1 MSMCNYEIISSVLS
15 SMGATNCTPE
25 KVEESF
31 NIIKQSDI
39 SSLEVLAK
47 DDLVL
52 RGVINFLSKLHLF
65 TENMGAI

>member
-1 MSMCNYEIISSVLS
+1 MSVCNYEIMSNVLL

-31 NIIKQSDI
+31 NIIKEYDA

-47 DDLVL
+47 DDMVL

-65 TENMGAI
+65 TENARAI